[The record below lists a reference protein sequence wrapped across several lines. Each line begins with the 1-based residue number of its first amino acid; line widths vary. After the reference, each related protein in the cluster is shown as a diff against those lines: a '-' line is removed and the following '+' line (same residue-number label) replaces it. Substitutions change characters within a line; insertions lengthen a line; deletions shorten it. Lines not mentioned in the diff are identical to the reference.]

1 MTAARHLAVEG
12 VVAGYARGLPVVHG
26 ASIAVDRGEVVT
38 LIGPNGAG
46 KSTLLKAIAG
56 LVGIEAGRVRLDGRD
71 VTGLPTHAVV
81 AAGIGYVPQ
90 TGNVFTTLTV
100 HENLRVGAHAIRGAI
115 AERLDRAYAS
125 FPPLAARRAVRARAL
140 SGGERQMLA
149 IARALMTDPGLVMLD
164 EPTAG
169 LAPRVVEEVFG
180 RLRGLAAA
188 GIAVLMVEQNA
199 RAALRVS
206 DRGYVLA
213 EGRTRF
219 TGPAGALMDEPRV
232 AEAFLGGR
240 SATGSALGR
249 APA

>member
-1 MTAARHLAVEG
+1 MSEARGLVVEDL
-12 VVAGYARGLPVVHG
+12 VAGYVRGLPVVHG
-26 ASIAVDRGEVVT
+26 ASIAVGGGEIVT

-46 KSTLLKAIAG
+46 KSTVLKAVAG
-56 LVGIEAGRVRLDGRD
+56 LVAIEGGRVRLDGRD
-71 VTGLPTHAVV
+71 VTALPAHAIVS
-81 AAGIGYVPQ
+81 AGIGYVPQ

-100 HENLRVGAHAIRGAI
+100 HENLRVGGHVIRGALT
-115 AERLDRAYAS
+115 ERLERAYAA
-125 FPPLAARRAVRARAL
+125 FPPLAARRAQRARAL

-149 IARALMTDPGLVMLD
+149 IARALMTDPAVLMLD

-180 RLRGLAAA
+180 RLRGLAGA

-213 EGRTRF
+213 EGRNRF
-219 TGPAGALMDEPRV
+219 AGPSRALLDDPAV

-240 SATGSALGR
+240 R
-249 APA
+249 

>member
-1 MTAARHLAVEG
+1 MSAPLLRATDI
-12 VVAGYARGLPVVHG
+12 VAGYAGGLPVVHG
-26 ASIAVDRGEVVT
+26 ISVDVAPREIVT

-46 KSTLLKAIAG
+46 KSTFLKAIAG
-56 LVGIEAGRVRLDGRD
+56 LLAPESGRVALGDRD
-71 VTGLPTHAVV
+71 ITALPAHRVV

-115 AERLDRAYAS
+115 AGRLDRAYAS
-125 FPPLAARRAVRARAL
+125 FPPLAARRGVRARAL

-149 IARALMTDPGLVMLD
+149 IARALMTDPGLLMLD

-180 RLRGLAAA
+180 RLRELAAA

-206 DRGYVLA
+206 DRGYVMA

-219 TGPAGALMDEPRV
+219 TGPAGALLDEPRV

-249 APA
+249 TPA